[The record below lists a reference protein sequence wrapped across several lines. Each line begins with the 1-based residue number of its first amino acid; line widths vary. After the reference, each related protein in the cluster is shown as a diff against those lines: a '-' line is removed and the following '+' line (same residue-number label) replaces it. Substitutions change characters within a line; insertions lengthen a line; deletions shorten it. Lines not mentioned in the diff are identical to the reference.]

1 MYQLFDSSPLLIII
15 GIVAGILGSLIGIGG
30 GILISPALSLLGLA
44 PSQVASTSLIAVSS
58 TSISSTIAYARLRK
72 IQYSI
77 GLKLAIFSA
86 PGAISGALISASI
99 SHLHFRLLFVLLL
112 LATGL
117 YLLFRNSVL
126 RQRKFDSEPVWIKVL
141 FYFGAFVAGLVSSI
155 FGIGGGIIFVPL
167 LVIIIRMNMSSA
179 VPTSQLA
186 LMSTALVG
194 TITHIIIGNPEYIY
208 ALLLSIGSF
217 IGAQIGA
224 KISARFNDST
234 LRYIFALLL
243 MAVSIRFV
251 LGVLLE

>member
-15 GIVAGILGSLIGIGG
+15 GIVAGILGSLVGIGG

-77 GLKLAIFSA
+77 GLKLAIYSA

-99 SHLHFRLLFVLLL
+99 SPLHFRLLFVLLL

>member
-1 MYQLFDSSPLLIII
+1 VYQLFDSSPLLIII
-15 GIVAGILGSLIGIGG
+15 GIVAGILGSLVGIGG

-77 GLKLAIFSA
+77 GLKLAIYSA

-99 SHLHFRLLFVLLL
+99 SPLHFRLLFVLLL

>member
-1 MYQLFDSSPLLIII
+1 VYQLFDSSPLLIII
-15 GIVAGILGSLIGIGG
+15 GIVAGILGSLVGIGG

-99 SHLHFRLLFVLLL
+99 SPLHFRLLFVLLL

-224 KISARFNDST
+224 KISASFNDST

>member
-15 GIVAGILGSLIGIGG
+15 GIVAGILGSLVGIGG

-99 SHLHFRLLFVLLL
+99 SPLHFRFLFVLLL

-208 ALLLSIGSF
+208 ALILSIGSF

>member
-15 GIVAGILGSLIGIGG
+15 GIVAGILGSLVGIGG
-30 GILISPALSLLGLA
+30 GILISPALSLLGLT

-72 IQYSI
+72 IQYSV

-99 SHLHFRLLFVLLL
+99 SPLHFRLLFVLLL

-224 KISARFNDST
+224 KISSRFKDST

>member
-15 GIVAGILGSLIGIGG
+15 GIVAGILGSLVGIGG

-99 SHLHFRLLFVLLL
+99 SPLHFRLLFVLLL

-243 MAVSIRFV
+243 MAVSMRFV

>member
-1 MYQLFDSSPLLIII
+1 VYQLFDSSPLLIII
-15 GIVAGILGSLIGIGG
+15 GIVAGILGSLVGIGG

-77 GLKLAIFSA
+77 GLKLAIYSA

-99 SHLHFRLLFVLLL
+99 SPLHFRLLFVLLL

-243 MAVSIRFV
+243 MAVSMRFV

>member
-1 MYQLFDSSPLLIII
+1 VCQLFDSSLLLIII
-15 GIVAGILGSLIGIGG
+15 GIVAGILGSLVGIGG
-30 GILISPALSLLGLA
+30 GIIMSPALAILGLP

-58 TSISSTIAYARLRK
+58 TSISSTFAYARLKK

-77 GLKLAIFSA
+77 GLKLATFSG
-86 PGAISGALISASI
+86 PGAISGALISVGI
-99 SHLHFRLLFVLLL
+99 SPLHFRLLFVILL

-126 RQRKFDSEPVWIKVL
+126 KECRFDSEPVWIKVL
-141 FYFGAFVAGLVSSI
+141 FYFGAFVAGLISSL

-217 IGAQIGA
+217 FGAQIGA
-224 KISARFNDST
+224 KISARFKDST

-243 MAVSIRFV
+243 MAVSIRFI
-251 LGVLLE
+251 LGVFIE

>member
-1 MYQLFDSSPLLIII
+1 VYQLFDSSPLLLII
-15 GIVAGILGSLIGIGG
+15 GIVAGILGSLVGIGG

-99 SHLHFRLLFVLLL
+99 SPLHFRLLFVLLL

>member
-1 MYQLFDSSPLLIII
+1 VYQLFDSSPLLIII
-15 GIVAGILGSLIGIGG
+15 GIVAGILGSLVGIGG

-99 SHLHFRLLFVLLL
+99 SPLHFRLLFVLLL

-208 ALLLSIGSF
+208 ALILSIGSF

>member
-1 MYQLFDSSPLLIII
+1 VYQLFDSSPLLIII
-15 GIVAGILGSLIGIGG
+15 GIVAGILGSLVGIGG

-99 SHLHFRLLFVLLL
+99 SPLHFRLLFVLLL

>member
-1 MYQLFDSSPLLIII
+1 VYQLFDSSPLLIII
-15 GIVAGILGSLIGIGG
+15 GIVSGILGSLVGIGG

-99 SHLHFRLLFVLLL
+99 SPLHFRLLFVLLL

-243 MAVSIRFV
+243 MAVSMRFV